1 MCAFISVP
9 LTFWFDV
16 LSISHQTIFEVCSSA
31 NNSITADHAALDITP
46 ENNTHTNCMNLILY
60 Q

>member
-1 MCAFISVP
+1 MCVFISVP

-16 LSISHQTIFEVCSSA
+16 LSISHQTVFEVCSSA

-46 ENNTHTNCMNLILY
+46 ENNTHT
-60 Q
+60 QTA